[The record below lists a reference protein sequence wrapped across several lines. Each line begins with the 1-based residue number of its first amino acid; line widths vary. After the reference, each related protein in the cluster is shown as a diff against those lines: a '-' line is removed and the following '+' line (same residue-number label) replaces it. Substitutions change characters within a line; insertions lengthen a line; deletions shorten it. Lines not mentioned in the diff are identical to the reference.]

1 MFRKLLTLT
10 AALLASHAG
19 ASTISISGFA
29 LGSVSV
35 DTSLSGFVGAGE
47 LIGTLQDGGS
57 TSSFLTYCTEITQ
70 SVPLNT
76 PFEYTVVATGSAHGL
91 TALQADRLGKLYT
104 LAGAEVDTKNESV
117 AFQLAV
123 WEIVHEAASNP
134 LDLTTGSFL
143 LEAGGLSSQRSLA
156 SGWLASISAA
166 GAANSFL
173 AQRLYSP
180 SAQDFISFSP
190 MLNVNITGGTVP
202 EPAGWALTGVA
213 LAGLLASRK
222 RVSRSRP

>member
-10 AALLASHAG
+10 AALVASHAG
-19 ASTISISGFA
+19 ASTIAISGFA

-47 LIGTLQDGGS
+47 LIGTLQDGS
-57 TSSFLTYCTEITQ
+57 TTSSFLTYCTEITQ

-76 PFEYTVVATGSAHGL
+76 PFAYTLVGTDTAHGL
-91 TALQADRLGKLYT
+91 TTLQADRLGKLYT

-134 LDLTTGSFL
+134 LDLTSGSFV
-143 LEAGGLSSQRSLA
+143 LEAGGLTSQRSLA
-156 SGWLASISAA
+156 SGWLASISAP
-166 GAANSFL
+166 GAANSYL

-180 SAQDFISFSP
+180 SAQDFVSFSP
-190 MLNVNITGGTVP
+190 LLNVSITGGTVP

-213 LAGLLASRK
+213 LAGLLASR
-222 RVSRSRP
+222 RRAGNARP